1 MSGTLRGE
9 IWGLSFAVAHSVP
22 RHNELEPYEIVPNA
36 CRDLSG
42 LKWVHYLVLV
52 DEPIGSEAGSKLIF
66 FRFDPGFG

>member
-1 MSGTLRGE
+1 MFTLYCR
-9 IWGLSFAVAHSVP
+9 LKFRHVLP

-52 DEPIGSEAGSKLIF
+52 DEPIGSEAGSKLIS